1 MPLAAQVTTVIKTA
15 IVWW

>member
-1 MPLAAQVTTVIKTA
+1 MPLAAQVTTVIKTT